1 MHVIETTVALLG
13 LATVMA
19 FGFQRFRL
27 PSLLG
32 YIATGCLIGPKGIG
46 WISDTAWVSEFS
58 HLGVLFLL
66 FIVGLELSVDELRHL
81 ERRIPLMGAMQLGMT
96 TLVFAVGFKFLGL
109 PWGLSILLGGILS
122 LSSTSIV
129 LKSLEDLNELETV
142 QGRQILGVLLMQD
155 LAIVPLMAMLPLLSQ
170 PVGPSYAVD
179 LVWTLAKAA
188 AFLVVSL
195 WISMKVM
202 PVVLERLMA
211 RHNAEIMMLCV
222 VTISLG
228 MAALTGL
235 MGLSYEAGAFIA
247 GLSLSGTLFSRHI
260 ATESRP
266 FRDVFASLFFVS
278 VGMMLD
284 PHYLWAHL
292 GQVLLVTMVIIT
304 VKALLAFAAGLI
316 SGTHRWNSFWLG
328 ATLFQVGEF
337 SFVMLARLIETVHP
351 DSSASTLLMSWVP
364 VLINATVLSMF
375 MTPLLLKLLPDW
387 VMKMK
392 LRLMQG
398 VKAETEKATGDS
410 SQLLG
415 LDTEKYYGGLKDHAI
430 IAGYGPVARQL
441 VKALSLKCIPYVVVD
456 MNLTTVKRL
465 QHEGFPII
473 YGDVSHRDVLNAL
486 GVSRAR
492 LFILTIPDIRAAEV
506 AIQLVK
512 SINPTLPCIA
522 RSRYRPY
529 VKHLIAAG
537 ADDVLYE
544 EFQIALSFIDKALTR
559 FDFSVNETNDL
570 IQRIR
575 QREQSKREHTQNLP
589 VPESPVPESVE
600 NNVYGRLSLMDQLK
614 MEWVALNAE
623 SPCVGKTLEESE
635 LRLKTGVT
643 VIALIKPNGEREVN
657 PVGQSRLE
665 AKDVIVVMGTPAQL
679 ASLEGLL
686 NLSA

>member
-13 LATVMA
+13 LATIMA

-81 ERRIPLMGAMQLGMT
+81 ERRIPLMGVLQLGMT
-96 TLVFAVGFKFLGL
+96 TLVFSVAFKFLGL

-179 LVWTLAKAA
+179 LIWTLAKAA
-188 AFLVVSL
+188 AFLVVAL

-202 PVVLERLMA
+202 PVILERMMA

-247 GLSLSGTLFSRHI
+247 GLALSGTLFSRHI

-284 PHYLWAHL
+284 PHYLWAHM

-304 VKALLAFAAGLI
+304 VKALLAYSAGLI
-316 SGTHRWNSFWLG
+316 SGTHRWNALWLG
-328 ATLFQVGEF
+328 ATIFQVGEF
-337 SFVMLARLIETVHP
+337 SFVMLARLMETVHVESS
-351 DSSASTLLMSWVP
+351 SSALLMSWVP

-392 LRLMQG
+392 LRSLQG
-398 VKAETEKATGDS
+398 STVPSDS
-410 SQLLG
+410 PESTL
-415 LDTEKYYGGLKDHAI
+415 LDTETFYSGLKDHAI

-465 QHEGFPII
+465 QHDGFPII
-473 YGDVSHRDVLNAL
+473 YGDVSHRDVLNAV
-486 GVSRAR
+486 GVTRAR

-512 SINPTLPCIA
+512 SINPALPCIA

-544 EFQIALSFIDKALTR
+544 EFQIALSFIDKALAR

-570 IQRIR
+570 IQSIR
-575 QREQSKREHTQNLP
+575 QREQSKRERRLP
-589 VPESPVPESVE
+589 LVEKQPIELSENPVF
-600 NNVYGRLSLMDQLK
+600 GRLSLMDQLK

-635 LRLKTGVT
+635 IRLKTGVT

-679 ASLEGLL
+679 ASLEGML

>member
-188 AFLVVSL
+188 AFLVVAL

-235 MGLSYEAGAFIA
+235 MGLSYEAGAFIS

-351 DSSASTLLMSWVP
+351 DSFASTLLMSWVP
-364 VLINATVLSMF
+364 VLINATVL
-375 MTPLLLKLLPDW
+375 
-387 VMKMK
+387 
-392 LRLMQG
+392 
-398 VKAETEKATGDS
+398 
-410 SQLLG
+410 
-415 LDTEKYYGGLKDHAI
+415 
-430 IAGYGPVARQL
+430 
-441 VKALSLKCIPYVVVD
+441 
-456 MNLTTVKRL
+456 
-465 QHEGFPII
+465 
-473 YGDVSHRDVLNAL
+473 
-486 GVSRAR
+486 
-492 LFILTIPDIRAAEV
+492 
-506 AIQLVK
+506 
-512 SINPTLPCIA
+512 
-522 RSRYRPY
+522 
-529 VKHLIAAG
+529 
-537 ADDVLYE
+537 
-544 EFQIALSFIDKALTR
+544 
-559 FDFSVNETNDL
+559 
-570 IQRIR
+570 
-575 QREQSKREHTQNLP
+575 
-589 VPESPVPESVE
+589 
-600 NNVYGRLSLMDQLK
+600 
-614 MEWVALNAE
+614 
-623 SPCVGKTLEESE
+623 
-635 LRLKTGVT
+635 
-643 VIALIKPNGEREVN
+643 
-657 PVGQSRLE
+657 
-665 AKDVIVVMGTPAQL
+665 
-679 ASLEGLL
+679 
-686 NLSA
+686 